1 MAETL
6 RDQMEERYNIWLGG
20 VSHVGSDVEEGDVR
34 QVIRDCVFEF
44 RKPRLDGPPYQIQE
58 IVLRTD
64 TTGTDG
70 PELAK
75 SIISSGDLVKDMSS
89 DHCSKSELFT
99 ITPHSHFAN
108 LSDEEGAEFE

>member
-1 MAETL
+1 
-6 RDQMEERYNIWLGG
+6 
-20 VSHVGSDVEEGDVR
+20 VVR
-34 QVIRDCVFEF
+34 NCVFEF
-44 RKPRLDGPPYQIQE
+44 RKPRLNGPPDQIQE
-58 IVLRTD
+58 IVLGID
-64 TTGTDG
+64 TTGADG

-99 ITPHSHFAN
+99 IPANSHFAN